1 MSSTK
6 TTLILA
12 AVILAAAFAG
22 ILVSED
28 SDATEETTF
37 SVSYVVGEGENAR
50 TYMFQADESNKI
62 TLKTLED
69 LGATA
74 PDGKAFA
81 GWSDGSTTYTAGS
94 VLTLDKDTT
103 LTAQFT
109 AIKFTITYVV
119 DGQTVDTETGEFGAA
134 LTGPEKVPVKDG
146 YIFKGWDAGDGKVVT
161 ELPKISGDVTY
172 TAVFAEDFE
181 VTFVVDGTTIT
192 TTNISDLQVPSDPS
206 KDGSEFKG
214 WALVDGTVVDP
225 ETYEFT
231 ADTTLTAAWR
241 ADTLTVTFVM
251 GEEKVGEVL
260 VEYGTVIPTNT
271 VPALAEGY
279 SGWDKDLTVPVT
291 GDMTVTA
298 VLEELTVTFVIGEE
312 TKEITVEYGSVIAA
326 EDIPVL
332 DEDVY
337 SGWSSDLTKPVTRD
351 ITVTAQEIVVPEEQ
365 DWFDDTG
372 NQMILL
378 IVGVLVAAVLLY
390 CAWMIHEGTFPFKVT
405 RKGKE

>member
-1 MSSTK
+1 MSSTIK
-6 TTLILA
+6 TMILA

-28 SDATEETTF
+28 SDATGETTF

-62 TLKTLED
+62 TLKTLEE

-103 LTAQFT
+103 LNAQFT
-109 AIKFTITYVV
+109 AMEFTITYVV
-119 DGQTVDTETGEFGAA
+119 DGQTVSTEKGEYGAA
-134 LTGPEKVPVKDG
+134 LTGPEAPSKEG
-146 YIFKGWDAGDGKVVT
+146 FIFKGWDAGDGKIVT
-161 ELPKISGDVTY
+161 ELPTISGDVTY

-192 TTNISDLQVPSDPS
+192 TTNISDLQIPSDPS
-206 KDGSEFKG
+206 KTGAEFKG
-214 WALVDGTVVDP
+214 WALTDGTVVDP

-231 ADTTLTAAWR
+231 ADTTLTATWR

-251 GEEKVGEVL
+251 GEKKVGDVL
-260 VEYGTVIPTNT
+260 VEYGSIISANT
-271 VPALAEGY
+271 VPSLAEGY
-279 SGWDKDLTVPVT
+279 SGWDKDLSIPVT

-298 VLEELTVTFVIGEE
+298 LLEKLTVTFVIGDE
-312 TKEITVEYGSVIAA
+312 TKKITVEYGSVIP
-326 EDIPVL
+326 EDEIPAL
-332 DEDVY
+332 DKDVY
-337 SGWSSDLTKPVTRD
+337 SGWSSDLTQPVTRD
-351 ITVTAQEIVVPEEQ
+351 ITVTAQEIVVPEEKE
-365 DWFDDTG
+365 WLDDTG

-378 IVGVLVAAVLLY
+378 IVGVVVASVLLY
-390 CAWMIHEGTFPFKVT
+390 CAWMIHEGTFPYSIS

>member
-1 MSSTK
+1 MSSAK
-6 TTLILA
+6 STLILA

-119 DGQTVDTETGEFGAA
+119 DGQTVDTETGEYGAA
-134 LTGPEKVPVKDG
+134 LTGPEKVPAKEG
-146 YIFKGWDAGDGKVVT
+146 FIFKGWDAGDGKVVT
-161 ELPKISGDVTY
+161 ELLKISGDVTY

-181 VTFVVDGTTIT
+181 ITFVVDGTTIT
-192 TTNISDLQVPSDPS
+192 TTNVSDLQVPSDPS

-231 ADTTLTAAWR
+231 ADTTLAAAWR
-241 ADTLTVTFVM
+241 ADT
-251 GEEKVGEVL
+251 
-260 VEYGTVIPTNT
+260 
-271 VPALAEGY
+271 
-279 SGWDKDLTVPVT
+279 
-291 GDMTVTA
+291 
-298 VLEELTVTFVIGEE
+298 LTVTFVIGEE
-312 TKEITVEYGSVIAA
+312 TKEITVEYGSVIPA
-326 EDIPVL
+326 EEIPVL

-365 DWFDDTG
+365 GWFDDTG

-378 IVGVLVAAVLLY
+378 IIGVLVAAVLLY